1 MGVNYLVT
9 KQTREESML
18 SAEYV
23 MAVLCAPLKGKDL
36 LLAEKSNN
44 VIIIRRLDYDSQ
56 VDYLADRRLITSFEN
71 SPYKLMFIFNQSES
85 VVVRSNDDW
94 SEVNRRLARRA

>member
-1 MGVNYLVT
+1 
-9 KQTREESML
+9 ML

-44 VIIIRRLDYDSQ
+44 VIIIRRLDYDNQ
-56 VDYLADRRLITSFEN
+56 VDYFHDQRLITSFEN

-85 VVVRSNDDW
+85 VVVRNRDDW
-94 SEVNRRLARRA
+94 SEVSRRLGQRA